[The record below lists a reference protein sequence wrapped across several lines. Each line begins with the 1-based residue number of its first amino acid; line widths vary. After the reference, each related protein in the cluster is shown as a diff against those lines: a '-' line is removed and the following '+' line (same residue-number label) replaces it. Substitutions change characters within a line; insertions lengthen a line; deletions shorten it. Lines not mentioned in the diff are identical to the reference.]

1 MAKLTESP
9 SSLDYVADALRE
21 HYRKYDELS
30 GLSLGKV
37 GSLLRQTVAVLFPH
51 HAMADDSCDS
61 LEVRL
66 ANLEQEFH
74 ALVEPLCAGK
84 DVGCTKMLVKGFMS
98 DLPQIADFCHDDAA
112 TLMEGDPAAESIE
125 EVILCYPGFFAVVAY
140 RIAHTLHQRDVP
152 LLPRMICEYAH
163 QKTGIDIHPGAT
175 IGRAL
180 FIDHGTGVVIGE
192 TTLIGD
198 NVKIYQGVTL
208 GALRVDRE
216 HRSKKRHPTI
226 EDNVVIYSGATILG
240 GDTIVGRNSVVGGN
254 VWITR
259 SIPAWSRVM
268 FKPADTDE
276 IIPIQAR
283 QKAGLKG

>member
-1 MAKLTESP
+1 MAQISEGP
-9 SSLDYVADALRE
+9 SSLDYVAERLRS
-21 HYRKYDELS
+21 HYEKYGPAS
-30 GLSLGKV
+30 GLSLGKI
-37 GSLLRQTVAVLFPH
+37 GGLLKRTIGVLFPH
-51 HAMADDSCDS
+51 HALANDDHAG

-66 ANLEQEFH
+66 TALESEFH
-74 ALVEPLCAGK
+74 GLVEPLCEGK
-84 DVGCTKMLVKGFMS
+84 DVGCTKLLVKGFLS
-98 DLPQIADFCHDDAA
+98 DLPDIADYSHDDAA
-112 TLMEGDPAAESIE
+112 ALLEGDPAAQSVE

-140 RIAHTLHQRDVP
+140 RIAHALYKRDVP

-163 QKTGIDIHPGAT
+163 QKTGIDIHPGAK
-175 IGRAL
+175 IGRSL

-192 TTLIGD
+192 TTIIGN

-216 HRSKKRHPTI
+216 HRAKRRHPTI
-226 EDNVVIYSGATILG
+226 EDNVVIYAGATILG
-240 GDTIVGRNSVVGGN
+240 GETIVGRNSVIGGN

-283 QKAGLKG
+283 QQAARRG